1 MKKILT
7 IISFCVL
14 ALSGW
19 AQNLTVKGKL
29 NGAKD
34 GTVITLVPYSHDK
47 EKHIAQATVKGGEFS
62 ISTTIDESYYV
73 SVAAEGTFSMARM
86 MVTPGDNI
94 TLSGDFSQGVYENGN
109 AYTEIKSFKVEGSSM
124 QATIDE
130 MMAERKAAE
139 AKRAAFERKYANIN
153 KEYYSAYSA
162 KDSVKMK
169 QLRETEEF
177 KAMEAEDHAFFAS
190 LNQALDNAV
199 KKYSDSFIA
208 PLAMLMQT
216 AYLTSEN
223 GVQYNQFSETA
234 KNSFYGKRVHD
245 EIWPAGQPGSKVQ
258 DFTLHTPDGKP
269 VKLADIAKGKKYVY
283 IDFWASWCGPC
294 RRELPNVKKNYEL
307 YKDKGF
313 EVLGISID
321 KREADWQKACKDEG
335 LQWPSFRDGEVAD
348 LFKVKSVPTIYLVD
362 AEGTIVA
369 INEQIRGEKLGEKL
383 AELFK

>member
-7 IISFCVL
+7 IISFCAF

-19 AQNLTVKGKL
+19 AQNLTIKGKL
-29 NGAKD
+29 NGAND
-34 GTVITLVPYSHDK
+34 GTVITIVPYSHDN
-47 EKHIAQATVKGGEFS
+47 EKAIAQAAVKGGEFT
-62 ISTTIDESYYV
+62 ISATIAESYYV

-86 MVTPGDNI
+86 MVSPGDNI
-94 TLSGDFSQGVYENGN
+94 TLSGDFSQRENGN
-109 AYTEIKSFKVEGSSM
+109 GVMTTIISNFHFNGSSM
-124 QATIDE
+124 QAAVDE
-130 MMAERKAAE
+130 MMQERKAAE
-139 AKRAAFERKYANIN
+139 AKRGEWEAKYGKIN
-153 KEYYSAYSA
+153 TEYYKARSD
-162 KDSVKMK
+162 KDQEKMK
-169 QLRETEEF
+169 QIEQSEEY
-177 KAMEAEDHAFFAS
+177 KKMMEEDHAFFQG
-190 LNQALDNAV
+190 LNQAFANAV
-199 KKYSDSFIA
+199 EKYKDSFIA
-208 PLAMLMQT
+208 PLGMLLQT

-223 GVQYNQFSETA
+223 GVQYNQFSEAA

-245 EIWPAGQPGSKVQ
+245 EIWPAGQPGTKVQ

-269 VKLADIAKGKKYVY
+269 VKLADIAKGKKYIY

-321 KREADWQKACKDEG
+321 RKEADWQKACKDEG
-335 LQWPSFRDGEVAD
+335 LQWPSFRDNDVAD

-362 AEGTIVA
+362 ANGIIVA
-369 INEQIRGEKLGEKL
+369 INDEIRGEKLGEKL